1 MHNFSVYTN
10 RLVVHSH
17 NSVQIRSIAI
27 ADFIGHSFYLLEVF
41 SMDNSKKSSAT
52 KAGLYGN
59 PYAWVY
65 VVGTTILATLALNF
79 PKRK

>member
-1 MHNFSVYTN
+1 
-10 RLVVHSH
+10 
-17 NSVQIRSIAI
+17 
-27 ADFIGHSFYLLEVF
+27 
-41 SMDNSKKSSAT
+41 MDNSKKSSAT